1 LYKQYVESL
10 LSISSLFQS
19 EEAKLQVYYIVDY
32 SSLVQIDHLEK
43 RDRTAIVRCSSDSD
57 SLHVF
62 KDVDFEMFLK
72 SRADFEHRKDV
83 YYYEIR
89 TIFSLLRHS
98 NIIHLADVFVIV
110 QKIEND
116 RQVFVCDT
124 LYSFMKHDTLDDQVK
139 NIKTIEARLALRN
152 KAI

>member
-1 LYKQYVESL
+1 MHSSISTSNVTFKIYKNAERQNQWRILHESLYKQYVESL

-19 EEAKLQVYYIVDY
+19 EEAKLQVYYTVDY

-62 KDVDFEMFLK
+62 KDVDVETFLE
-72 SRADFEHRKDV
+72 SRADFEHWKDV
-83 YYYEIR
+83 CYHEIWI
-89 TIFSLLRHS
+89 IFSLSRHL
-98 NIIHLADVFVIV
+98 NIISLADVFVIV

-116 RQVFVCDT
+116 RQVFINE
-124 LYSFMKHDTLDDQVK
+124 L
-139 NIKTIEARLALRN
+139 
-152 KAI
+152 

>member
-1 LYKQYVESL
+1 MTYIARELVQAIRQVIVINKQSVL
-10 LSISSLFQS
+10 KRKS

-62 KDVDFEMFLK
+62 KDVDFETFLE

-83 YYYEIR
+83 CYHEIWI
-89 TIFSLLRHS
+89 IFSS
-98 NIIHLADVFVIV
+98 
-110 QKIEND
+110 
-116 RQVFVCDT
+116 
-124 LYSFMKHDTLDDQVK
+124 S
-139 NIKTIEARLALRN
+139 
-152 KAI
+152 